1 MDAAAWIRS
10 RLAGFTCAACGRHY
24 RHDRIRVLAQ
34 REALFF
40 VALDCGACASESVA
54 IVSLDDDAEGAGA
67 SLSVGELAQAS
78 PAAPFAGSPVAASDV
93 LAMHEYLGG
102 FDGDFQG
109 LFGASRERPG
119 AAGA

>member
-24 RHDRIRVLAQ
+24 RRDRIRVLAQ

-54 IVSLDDDAEGAGA
+54 IVSVDDEAEGPGAG
-67 SLSVGELAQAS
+67 LTVGELAE
-78 PAAPFAGSPVAASDV
+78 APPVVPFTAPPVAASDV
-93 LAMHEYLGG
+93 LAMHEFLGG
-102 FDGDFQG
+102 FDGDFQD
-109 LFGASRERPG
+109 LFRASRDRPG

>member
-1 MDAAAWIRS
+1 MR
-10 RLAGFTCAACGRHY
+10 
-24 RHDRIRVLAQ
+24 AQ

-54 IVSLDDDAEGAGA
+54 IVSIDGDAAGPGA
-67 SLSVGELAQAS
+67 SLTVGELAE
-78 PAAPFAGSPVAASDV
+78 APPVAPLPGSTVAAADV
-93 LAMHEYLGG
+93 LAMHEFLGG
-102 FDGDFQG
+102 FDGDFRD